1 MCYSRPIILRCIS
14 SQYISYCFIC
24 HQCISYCSIC
34 CQYISCNQFPGGDCV
49 DCTVLCVGTIC
60 VLKRLKQTIH
70 KTRQHTQGTTHNKTQ
85 TRYDTHYS
93 HNKTHNRY
101 DTWGQ
106 QMRVNMVGRPLEDSA
121 NHWSCIQRKSEP
133 LTTRPQSSNHQFHTA
148 ASL

>member
-70 KTRQHTQGTTHNKTQ
+70 KTRQHTQGTTNNKTQ

-93 HNKTHNRY
+93 HNKTHTRY
-101 DTWGQ
+101 DAHYSHKKTQTRYDAHTKRHKQGTT
-106 QMRVNMVGRPLEDSA
+106 
-121 NHWSCIQRKSEP
+121 HTTH
-133 LTTRPQSSNHQFHTA
+133 TTRHTIGTTHEDNR
-148 ASL
+148 